1 MTNDSTLALQ
11 KLGFAEYEARVY
23 LTLLAHNPATGY
35 QIGVRAGVPRSMVY
49 EALGRLEARGAVL
62 RSGDHRATRYRPV
75 PPEAFLDRLAREQEE
90 RFSALRQD
98 LTFRYQEPDDDR
110 LWTGRGLEVID
121 SLAAQMI
128 DAATTEL
135 LSVMADAE
143 LRRFGP
149 ALRRACDRNVRLG
162 TVVAGQSDAP
172 CGFSVRHPP
181 VESEL
186 QQLDRLLLILRDS
199 EEVLI
204 ADLRSEGTATLTT
217 NSHMVHI
224 AAQFVWMELL
234 TQRLV
239 SSGVPDPLASLS
251 DPDRRELRML
261 GARLRTVALPQG
273 EHSRGSEG

>member
-1 MTNDSTLALQ
+1 MLALQ

-49 EALGRLEARGAVL
+49 EALGRLETRGAVL
-62 RSGDHRATRYRPV
+62 RSGDGRATRYRPV
-75 PPEAFLDRLAREQEE
+75 SPEAFLDRLEREQED

-98 LTFRYQEPDDDR
+98 LGFRYQKPDDDR

-128 DAATTEL
+128 DAATSEL
-135 LSVMADAE
+135 LSVLSDSE
-143 LRRFGP
+143 LRRLGT
-149 ALRRACDRNVRLG
+149 ALQRACDRNVRLG
-162 TVVAGQSDAP
+162 TVVAGQADAP

-181 VESEL
+181 IESEL
-186 QQLDRLLLILRDS
+186 QQLDRLLLIVRDT

-239 SSGVPDPLASLS
+239 SSGAPDPLASLS
-251 DPDRRELRML
+251 EPDRRELTKL
-261 GARLRTVALPQG
+261 GDRLRSLSSAPDEG
-273 EHSRGSEG
+273 SRHGDG

>member
-1 MTNDSTLALQ
+1 MANDSLLALQ

-23 LTLLAHNPATGY
+23 LALLAHNPATGY

-62 RSGDHRATRYRPV
+62 RSGDRRATRYRPV
-75 PPEAFLDRLAREQEE
+75 PPEAFLDRLAREQEG
-90 RFSALRQD
+90 RLSTLRQD
-98 LTFRYQEPDDDR
+98 LVFRYQKPDDDR
-110 LWTGRGLEVID
+110 LWTGRGLDLID
-121 SLAAQMI
+121 SLASQII
-128 DAATTEL
+128 DTASSEL
-135 LSVMADAE
+135 LSVIGDDE
-143 LRRFGP
+143 LSRFGL
-149 ALRRACDRNVRLG
+149 ALRRACQRNVRLG

-186 QQLDRLLLILRDS
+186 QQLDRLLLIVRDA

-239 SSGVPDPLASLS
+239 SSGAPDPLASLS
-251 DPDRRELRML
+251 DRDRRELKML
-261 GARLRTVALPQG
+261 GTRLRTLAAPQEEG
-273 EHSRGSEG
+273 SRGSDG